1 MSDINSF
8 THYKVF
14 KPEERGF
21 GRVRLDISKRKY
33 DNRWVVWQKM
43 LSILVDGTFEN
54 VNVGGSEYSRYLE
67 SNHRWIWSVIWV
79 PVEVAFNKSKALKY
93 CRARFG
99 EDCFNENVDVKITFA
114 TD

>member
-43 LSILVDGTFEN
+43 LSILVDGTFEGPLHCQSYTTHLAKPLMAN
-54 VNVGGSEYSRYLE
+54 L
-67 SNHRWIWSVIWV
+67 
-79 PVEVAFNKSKALKY
+79 A
-93 CRARFG
+93 
-99 EDCFNENVDVKITFA
+99 
-114 TD
+114 